1 MATTINAGRVA
12 MVPRGD
18 YSATTA
24 YKRLDVVT
32 YNGSG
37 WLCKADTTGNA
48 PADGSTYWQLLASKG
63 DPGSGGAQSLKTVN
77 GFSLVGEGDVKT
89 TIDVAFVRSSG
100 SWYAEDFE
108 YSDVLAMLQAG
119 VEIRPIINDGGFSFL
134 GWLSE
139 WHAGMVRFA
148 FLLPEQGDN
157 QPWQIHD
164 NFIMVL
170 ELTDGNGN
178 NATVRYDKRIADITA
193 LQEGLSGKADKRKV
207 SFVTYTADIVI
218 DNIGSVQPIDLEAKL
233 NAYYPTWRTTDY
245 EALNTIANAWE
256 VGTISGVQMSAAMLS
271 ALDAAFTDFEV
282 EDQMS
287 ANVSGAVIT
296 SQELAA
302 NIYLLYLRT
311 DAVAPTLPANYDAA
325 DEFVF
330 SFTCSTD
337 ACVLTLPSGVQMA
350 DGFDFEGDRAAG
362 VKFQMSIMDGIA
374 GYLIVSTN

>member
-1 MATTINAGRVA
+1 
-12 MVPRGD
+12 MVPRGE
-18 YSATTA
+18 YSEATA

-48 PADGSTYWQLLASKG
+48 PADGSAYWQLLASKG
-63 DPGSGGAQSLKTVN
+63 DPGSGGTVSLKTVN

-89 TIDVAFVRSSG
+89 TVDVAFVRSSG
-100 SWYAEDFE
+100 SWYAEDYE

-119 VEIRPIINDGGFSFL
+119 VEIRPIINDGGFSFI

-164 NFIMVL
+164 NVIMVL

-178 NATVRYDKRIADITA
+178 SATVRYDKRIADITA
-193 LQEGLSGKADKRKV
+193 LQEGLAGKADKRKV

-218 DNIGSVQPIDLEAKL
+218 TNIGSVQPIDLEAKL
-233 NAYYPTWRTTDY
+233 NAYFPTWRETDY
-245 EALNTIANAWE
+245 EALNTIAENWK
-256 VGTISGVQMSAAMLS
+256 VGTIITGVQMSAAMLS
-271 ALDAAFTDFEV
+271 ALNTVFVDFAV
-282 EDQMS
+282 DDQMD
-287 ANVSGAVIT
+287 AEVSGAVIT

-311 DAVAPTLPANYDAA
+311 DAVAPTLPANYDEA

-330 SFTCSTD
+330 SFTCATD
-337 ACVLTLPSGVQMA
+337 SCVLTLPSGVQMA
-350 DGFDFEGDRAAG
+350 DGFDFEGDRKAG
-362 VKFQMSIMDGIA
+362 AKFQVSIQDGMA
-374 GYLIVSTN
+374 GYLCLTNNNS

>member
-1 MATTINAGRVA
+1 
-12 MVPRGD
+12 MVPRGE
-18 YSATTA
+18 YSAATA

-77 GFSLVGEGDVKT
+77 GSSLVGEGDVKT
-89 TIDVAFVRSSG
+89 TVDVAFVRSSG
-100 SWYAEDFE
+100 NWYAEDYE

-119 VEIRPIINDGGFSFL
+119 VEIRPIINDGGFSFI

-164 NFIMVL
+164 NVIMVL

-178 NATVRYDKRIADITA
+178 NATVRYDKRIVDITA

-218 DNIGSVQPIDLEAKL
+218 DNIGSVQPIELESKL

-245 EALNTIANAWE
+245 EAFNTIAEAWQ
-256 VGTISGVQMSAAMLS
+256 VGTIAGVQMSAAMLS
-271 ALDAAFTDFEV
+271 ALKSAFIDLAIEEKMDAE
-282 EDQMS
+282 
-287 ANVSGAVIT
+287 VSGAVIT

-302 NIYLLYLRT
+302 NIYLRYLRT

-330 SFTCSTD
+330 TFTCATD
-337 ACVLTLPSGVQMA
+337 NCVLTLPNGVAMA
-350 DGFDFEGDRAAG
+350 DGFDFASDRKAG
-362 VKFQMSIMDGIA
+362 AKFQVSIQDGIA
-374 GYLIVSTN
+374 GYLMVSPTT

>member
-1 MATTINAGRVA
+1 
-12 MVPRGD
+12 MVPRGE

-77 GFSLVGEGDVKT
+77 GSSLVGEGDVKT

-100 SWYAEDFE
+100 SWYAEDYE

-119 VEIRPIINDGGFSFL
+119 VEIRPIINDGGFSFI
-134 GWLSE
+134 GWISQ

-164 NFIMVL
+164 NVIMVL

-178 NATVRYDKRIADITA
+178 NATVRYDKRIVDITA

-218 DNIGSVQPIDLEAKL
+218 DNIGDVQPIDLEAKL
-233 NAYYPTWRTTDY
+233 NDYFPTWRTTDY

-271 ALDAAFTDFEV
+271 ALDAAFTDFKV

-311 DAVAPTLPANYDAA
+311 DAVAPTLPTNYDAA

-330 SFTCSTD
+330 SFTCASD
-337 ACVLTLPSGVQMA
+337 NCVLTLPAGVAMA
-350 DGFDFEGDRAAG
+350 DGFDFSADRKAG
-362 VKFQMSIMDGIA
+362 AKFQVSIQDGIA
-374 GYLIVSTN
+374 GYLMVSQTT